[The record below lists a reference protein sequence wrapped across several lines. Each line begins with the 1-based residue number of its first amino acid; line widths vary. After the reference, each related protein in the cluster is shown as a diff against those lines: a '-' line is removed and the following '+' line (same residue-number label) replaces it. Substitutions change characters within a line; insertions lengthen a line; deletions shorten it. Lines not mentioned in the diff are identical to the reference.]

1 MQKILVAVD
10 GSAMSNAAL
19 EEALQL
25 ARERKA
31 KVRIVHAVDSPYT
44 YPDILYGE
52 FSVDLEVVRKAW
64 REAGQKVLDLA
75 VAIANKKDIRS
86 ESALLES
93 GSKRLSSVIVE
104 EAQRWGADLIAV
116 GSNGHRELEA
126 IWLGS
131 VAEGVA
137 RTAPVSVFLVRGPR

>member
-10 GSAMSNAAL
+10 GSGMSNAAL

-25 ARERKA
+25 ARERRA
-31 KVRIVHAVDSPYT
+31 KVRIVHVVDSPYT
-44 YPDILYGE
+44 YPDVLYGQ
-52 FSVDLEVVRKAW
+52 FSADLDAVRKAW
-64 REAGQKVLDLA
+64 REAGQKVLDQA
-75 VAIANKKDIRS
+75 VAIAQKKDIPA
-86 ESALLES
+86 ESALLDS
-93 GSKRLSSVIVE
+93 DSKRLSGVIVE

-116 GSNGHRELEA
+116 GSNGHRGLEG

-131 VAEGVA
+131 VAEAVA

>member
-10 GSAMSNAAL
+10 GSGMSNAAL

-25 ARERKA
+25 ARERRA
-31 KVRIVHAVDSPYT
+31 MVRIVHVVDSPYA
-44 YPDILYGE
+44 YPDVLYGQ
-52 FSVDLEVVRKAW
+52 FSADLDAVRKAW
-64 REAGQKVLDLA
+64 REVGQKVLDQA
-75 VAIANKKDIRS
+75 VAMAQKKDIRA
-86 ESALLES
+86 ESALLDS
-93 GSKRLSSVIVE
+93 DSKRLSSIIVE

-116 GSNGHRELEA
+116 GSNGHRGLEG

-137 RTAPVSVFLVRGPR
+137 RTAPVSVYLVRGPR